1 MRISTA
7 PLARR
12 DEVVKV
18 ARRHMLDAIM
28 RPADEA
34 LPTGQAR
41 RIRERAER
49 LVERGYAVAAE
60 ALVQDEVTLAALEEE
75 IKRHVAECAA
85 CVALPGLAC
94 LEYGR
99 LDSRANRLLT
109 LVANAGGLR

>member
-7 PLARR
+7 SLMDR
-12 DEVVKV
+12 DVLVK
-18 ARRHMLDAIM
+18 AAQRHMVDAIM

-41 RIRERAER
+41 RIREHAER

-60 ALVQDEVTLAALEEE
+60 ALVQDEVMLAALEEE
-75 IKRHVAECAA
+75 IKRHVAECAT
-85 CVALPGLAC
+85 CVALPGLSC
-94 LEYGR
+94 IEYGR
-99 LDSRANRLLT
+99 LDSRANRLLA

>member
-1 MRISTA
+1 MRISA
-7 PLARR
+7 ASLVDR
-12 DEVVKV
+12 DALVKIGQ
-18 ARRHMLDAIM
+18 RHMLDAIM

-75 IKRHVAECAA
+75 IKRHVAECSA

-94 LEYGR
+94 IEYGR
-99 LDSRANRLLT
+99 LDSRANRLLA